1 MSGREAEE
9 AIVKKHVWTLAIQLM
24 ACAAVSLAGMVLK
37 PVRWAHAAFLWA
49 LVPLAGLWTAYRAVR
64 RGVNPYASWI
74 LPPVA
79 ETLAGLLASMGYVPN
94 AGGVLLTALFS
105 LIGGA
110 AGDVVN
116 RQTRRRGK

>member
-9 AIVKKHVWTLAIQLM
+9 ANVKKYLWPLAAQFL
-24 ACAAVSLAGMVLK
+24 ACGAVSLAGMLLK

-49 LVPLAGLWTAYRAVR
+49 LIPLTGLWTAYRAVR
-64 RGVNPYASWI
+64 RGVNPYAGWL
-74 LPPVA
+74 LPPAA
-79 ETLAGLLASMGYVPN
+79 ETFAGLLASMGYAPG
-94 AGGVLLTALFS
+94 AGGVLLTALAAVV
-105 LIGGA
+105 GGA